1 MHALRRTCTCRL
13 KIINAPRLPLA
24 GGVCTK
30 YSSGAADQIQRLG
43 PGWRGHAEGQKYA
56 ARGMFRS
63 TVSRRRP
70 SSGPISPVCL
80 PWNAA
85 TDSNS
90 SLEQRGIIWK
100 RVAKSTRRLWAT
112 PPPPRYSGPFGF
124 GSAVCSMH
132 QSAVGDCRMLALIQ
146 HLGACVFRV
155 RSHRLKEITYRG
167 KQWGGGTLPI
177 LVQPCSSAGGVGW
190 GGAEGTWLQR
200 RNPPKL

>member
-1 MHALRRTCTCRL
+1 MLMKDNKCIA
-13 KIINAPRLPLA
+13 AA
-24 GGVCTK
+24 SDWGVCTK
-30 YSSGAADQIQRLG
+30 NSSGAADQIQRLG
-43 PGWRGHAEGQKYA
+43 PGLWRHTEGQKYA
-56 ARGMFRS
+56 ARAMFRS
-63 TVSRRRP
+63 TVSRQRP

-100 RVAKSTRRLWAT
+100 RVAKSTCRLWAT

-167 KQWGGGTLPI
+167 RQWGGGA
-177 LVQPCSSAGGVGW
+177 SHF
-190 GGAEGTWLQR
+190 GATMFR
-200 RNPPKL
+200 H